1 MIEMSYLK
9 IAIIFVLELI
19 CRDQEES
26 RWEVI
31 KIMEGWEEGK
41 DEGIDCFGVVGFVSN
56 HINYIHRL
64 DDQDCLHDSQQPR
77 QVIRRICRRFRCSP
91 TAIIEG
97 REYDQLCKMVGEEE
111 KYQLERA
118 AAEQIFKSQQAT
130 TQCPFERERLQIL
143 YEYTDPRVNLTFQ
156 DALAKMDEIEQRES
170 DREYFCLHSV
180 GKNSRANDFID
191 T

>member
-1 MIEMSYLK
+1 MVCSVSSTNVNLVDSGIGVVSMIEMSCLK

-64 DDQDCLHDSQQPR
+64 M
-77 QVIRRICRRFRCSP
+77 IRTVFTI
-91 TAIIEG
+91 A
-97 REYDQLCKMVGEEE
+97 
-111 KYQLERA
+111 
-118 AAEQIFKSQQAT
+118 
-130 TQCPFERERLQIL
+130 
-143 YEYTDPRVNLTFQ
+143 NN
-156 DALAKMDEIEQRES
+156 LAK
-170 DREYFCLHSV
+170 
-180 GKNSRANDFID
+180 
-191 T
+191 